1 MELLQAM
8 HDRHSVRVYEDK
20 PLDDVIAAA
29 LERLITTY
37 NAESGLHMQL
47 ITNER
52 RAFSGIKAHYG
63 KFRNVKN
70 YVALVGRKG
79 SDLYELCGYY
89 GEQFVLE
96 AQMLGLN
103 TCWVGGTYKKVS
115 KAISVDRG
123 EKLVAV
129 IALGYGATSGVPHKS
144 KGFNEVSKTIGAM
157 PDWYAKGVEAALLA
171 PTAINQQKFVFEL
184 TKDEKVTVE
193 TKLGPFSKLDL
204 GIVKYHFEL
213 GSGKDDTIWTV

>member
-8 HDRHSVRVYEDK
+8 YDRHSVRVYEDK
-20 PLDDVIAAA
+20 PLDDDIAAA

-37 NAESGLHMQL
+37 NVESGLHMQL
-47 ITNER
+47 IKNEKK
-52 RAFSGIKAHYG
+52 AFSGIKARYG
-63 KFRNVKN
+63 KFKNVKN
-70 YVALVGRKG
+70 YIALIGRKG
-79 SDLYELCGYY
+79 SDLNELCGYY
-89 GEQFVLE
+89 GEQLVLE

-115 KAISVDRG
+115 KALDVDSG

-129 IALGYGATSGVPHKS
+129 IATGYGATSGTQHKS
-144 KGFNEVSKTIGAM
+144 REFNEVSKTIGAM

-184 TKDEKVTVE
+184 TEDEKV
-193 TKLGPFSKLDL
+193 KAKAKPGPFSTLDL

-213 GSGKDDTIWTV
+213 GSGKDDTIWAV